1 MKRSIAVV
9 SLLCIGTMGAAAQEP
24 PPASAGAPSETAV
37 AAAAAPLPPQDYS
50 LDIHRLSGAPVID
63 GKLDDPVWQEGNL
76 LGGFIQ
82 IDPGE
87 GQPASEKTEAYVG
100 YDSHNL
106 YFGIRC
112 YDREPAKILGSGMR
126 SDTDLSADDSIS
138 IVLDTFHD
146 RRNGFLFQ
154 INPLGGRTDAL
165 LRNEGEEVNADWD
178 GLWEAAAAR
187 DAQGWTAEIAIPF
200 KTLRFSRA
208 DSQIWGFNVSRYITR
223 RQETSFWKPM
233 RRQTGSLP
241 AYRVSEFGEIR
252 GMTGI
257 TEGGRY
263 QLKPYSLLRDEP
275 AGRAYRD
282 GTGDLGGDLKMN
294 LTSGL
299 AMDLT
304 VNTDFAE
311 VEADQQQINLERFKL
326 FYPEQRQFFL
336 EGANLFYFGDRPE
349 PLEVPEKFRFFFSR
363 QIGLAEDGRVVVPV
377 LGGAK
382 LAGQVGGTSIGFLN
396 LSTDRASYVD
406 ARGVPVEEPET
417 NFTVLRLK
425 QQIFGRSTVG
435 LIGLNKDPRGGDYNR
450 GLGFD
455 WDLAFGKGWQSSGYV
470 ARTDTPGLEGRDS
483 AFSADLVWRSKKL
496 RLRHRYTDIGD
507 NFNPEMGFLTRSGIV
522 KHHFNALSN
531 MVFDKAPLHIYRV
544 IPLVDVNHITDQ
556 NGNLETQLTT
566 YELTLSGRSRA
577 GVAFLYYDDLEN
589 LSSPLPIA
597 KNVTIPAGHYRF
609 RSLFTGIS
617 SGYSRRM
624 GFTFWYHDGGYYGGD
639 RLRTMLALLLR
650 PRDGLVIEPRFD
662 RVKVD
667 APWGHFVDQLA
678 QTAVDYSLTPTLSTR
693 VTLQWR
699 EGDNVRANFL
709 IDWTY
714 RPGSDLFLVYNDVDD
729 LDTVRRDS
737 GFSPLR
743 PGRTI
748 TIKATRRFDF

>member
-9 SLLCIGTMGAAAQEP
+9 SLLCIGAVGAGAQEP
-24 PPASAGAPSETAV
+24 PQASTGKPSETVVAV
-37 AAAAAPLPPQDYS
+37 APPQDYS
-50 LDIHRLSGAPVID
+50 FDIHRLSRAPVID
-63 GKLDDPVWQEGNL
+63 GKLDDAVWQEGNL
-76 LGGFIQ
+76 LDGFIQ
-82 IDPGE
+82 IDPNE
-87 GQPASEKTEAYVG
+87 SQPASEKTEARVG
-100 YDSHNL
+100 YDSQNL

-112 YDREPAKILGSGMR
+112 FDREPAKVLGSGMR
-126 SDTDLSADDSIS
+126 PDTDLSTDDSIS

-154 INPLGGRTDAL
+154 INPLGARTDSL
-165 LRNEGEEVNADWD
+165 LRNEGEEVNVDWD

-208 DSQIWGFNVSRYITR
+208 DSQSWGFNISRYITR

-257 TEGGRY
+257 TESGRY

-275 AGRAYRD
+275 AGRAYQE

-299 AMDLT
+299 VADVT

-349 PLEVPEKFRFFFSR
+349 PLDVPEKFRFFFSR
-363 QIGLAEDGRVVVPV
+363 QIGLAEEGQVVVPV

-382 LAGQVGGTSIGFLN
+382 LAGRMGNTSIGFLN
-396 LSTDRASYVD
+396 MTTDRASYVD
-406 ARGVPVEEPET
+406 ARGLPVEAPQT

-425 QQIFGRSTVG
+425 QQIFGRSTIG
-435 LIGLNKDPRGGDYNR
+435 LIGLNKDPQGSAYNR

-455 WDLAFGKGWQSSGYV
+455 WDLALGKGLQSSGYV
-470 ARTDTPGLEGRDS
+470 ARTDTPGLDGRDT
-483 AFSADLVWRSKKL
+483 AYSADLVWRSRNL
-496 RLRHRYTDIGD
+496 RLRHRYTNIDD

-522 KHHFNALSN
+522 KQHFNALSN
-531 MVFDKAPLHIYRV
+531 LVFDKAPLHIYRV
-544 IPLVDVNHITDQ
+544 IPLVDVNHIMDQ

-566 YELTLSGRSRA
+566 YEVTLSGRSRA

-589 LSSPLPIA
+589 LPTPLPVA
-597 KNVTIPAGHYRF
+597 KNVTIPAGQYRF

-617 SGYSRRM
+617 SGYSKRV
-624 GFTFWYHDGGYYGGD
+624 GFTFWYHQGGYYGGD
-639 RLRTMLALLLR
+639 RLRTLLAMLIR
-650 PRDGLVIEPRFD
+650 PRDGLVIVPSID

-667 APWGHFVDQLA
+667 APWGHFISQIG
-678 QTAVDYSLTPTLSTR
+678 QTAVDYSLTPNLSTR

-699 EGDNVRANFL
+699 ERDNFRANFM

-714 RPGSDLFLVYNDVDD
+714 RPDSDLFLVYNDVDD
-729 LDTVRRDS
+729 LDVVRRDS
-737 GFSPLR
+737 GFNPLR